1 MNSQEFLKHIAE
13 VTGRN
18 LEEISKELKPEYW
31 KDMCSFGSFKGK
43 DIFYDYVS
51 KKRINRFQPYPGGF
65 RVGIPELDFNL
76 NASEF
81 QRINLYIV
89 GTYARIFKRERPE
102 FKYPDF

>member
-18 LEEISKELKPEYW
+18 PEEISKELKPEYW
-31 KDMCSFGSFKGK
+31 KDMCSFGSLKGK
-43 DIFYDYVS
+43 DVFYDYVLRR
-51 KKRINRFQPYPGGF
+51 RINTFQSYPGGF
-65 RVGIPELDFNL
+65 RVVIPELDFNP
-76 NASEF
+76 NASKY

-89 GTYARIFKRERPE
+89 NTYARIFKREHTE